1 MLTILTTA
9 AKTLI
14 MLSYLIAGLYLID
27 IVETRFI
34 YMTHFDILVCTI
46 GSIFILISFYI
57 LYILSC
63 VNK

>member
-14 MLSYLIAGLYLID
+14 MLSYLIVGLYLID

-34 YMTHFDILVCTI
+34 YMTHFDILVRTI

>member
-14 MLSYLIAGLYLID
+14 MLSYLIVGLYLID

-34 YMTHFDILVCTI
+34 YMTHFDILVSTI